1 MDGLDADRREQKATF
16 NEKVDRPLLAAH
28 FFFKKSR
35 GECAHSKRRAGMP
48 YVHT

>member
-28 FFFKKSR
+28 FFF
-35 GECAHSKRRAGMP
+35 
-48 YVHT
+48 